1 MNKVIKINE
10 NQLKR
15 LVKEALDELKYST
28 YKSAHD
34 KMQDKG
40 QMDRAEKFNKTF
52 KDVYDDE
59 NTSFNLPCDMVW
71 LSNPQD
77 KESARPANST
87 LFHRDG
93 SMSGY
98 ENGVYRDFNAP
109 QRTTNR
115 ALARKHANKLNFFY
129 GGESPYD
136 KNDFIAECVNN
147 VLKKYLG

>member
-1 MNKVIKINE
+1 MNKVIKLDE

-40 QMDRAEKFNKTF
+40 QQDRAADFNTTF
-52 KDVYDDE
+52 KDIYDDD
-59 NTSFNLPCDMVW
+59 NTSFSLDNDNVW
-71 LSNPQD
+71 LGNPED
-77 KESARPANST
+77 KEKGRPANST

-93 SMSGY
+93 SVSGY
-98 ENGVYRDFNAP
+98 DDGVYRDIKAP
-109 QRTTNR
+109 NRTTDR
-115 ALARKHANKLNFFY
+115 ALARKHAKKLDFFY
-129 GGESPYD
+129 GGDSPYD